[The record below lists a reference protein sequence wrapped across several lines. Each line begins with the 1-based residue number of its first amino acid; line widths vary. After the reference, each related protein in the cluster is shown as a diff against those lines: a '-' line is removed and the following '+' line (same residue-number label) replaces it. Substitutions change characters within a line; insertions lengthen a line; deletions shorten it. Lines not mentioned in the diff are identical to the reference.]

1 MTRRRHPA
9 MAVLGLL
16 GGLLGG
22 LLAGCAPAAED
33 DEPRSAAALV
43 TDAQQRVRFW
53 NTGHVTIQQDIPL
66 DGRRVTVVWK
76 SDYDLGRKRWDAT
89 MDATG
94 GRTRYR
100 WVGTAD
106 RLYSTSSDQRGA
118 ELGKWLEQKAAF
130 DAGAQPHLDAVLTFE
145 AGQVLRREAD
155 GWSVAGTVPMPVA
168 LLAVGLTGD
177 ELARAHFVEAEGI
190 APAVLL
196 IGRDHEVRGLRMR
209 GASFDVTS
217 PLPDDVRARL
227 THASASIAVSELGEH
242 VGVDQ
247 VPEAAA
253 VLPPAPTPT
262 PTPTAG
268 S

>member
-33 DEPRSAAALV
+33 GEPRSAAELV

-53 NTGHVTIQQDIPL
+53 NTGHVTVQQDIRS

-89 MDATG
+89 MGATG

-100 WVGTAD
+100 WVGTAN

-130 DAGAQPHLDAVLTFE
+130 EAGAQPHLDAVLSFE

-155 GWSVAGTVPMPVA
+155 GWSVAGTVPMSVA
-168 LLAVGLTGD
+168 LFAVGLAGE
-177 ELARAHFVEAEGI
+177 ELAGSDIVDAKGT

-196 IGRDHEVRGLRMR
+196 IGRDHEVRELRMR
-209 GASFDVTS
+209 GATFDVTS
-217 PLPDDVRARL
+217 PLPDELQLRL
-227 THASASIAVSELGEH
+227 KDTSASITVSELGEH
-242 VGVDQ
+242 VQVDQ
-247 VPEAAA
+247 
-253 VLPPAPTPT
+253 PPAVAKILNPIPAATPD
-262 PTPTAG
+262 G
-268 S
+268 